1 MRKVIWMACKG
12 QCLCTAG
19 GRTNF
24 DLDLNPLF
32 LIRTDDFMLVFDLFN
47 MAGWMVSCSG
57 CLSVCEHLSLRI

>member
-1 MRKVIWMACKG
+1 VRKVIWMACKG

-32 LIRTDDFMLVFDLFN
+32 LIRTDDFMLVFDLFDI
-47 MAGWMVSCSG
+47 
-57 CLSVCEHLSLRI
+57 EKRRH